1 MEIEVGEYVRTRNQ
15 GIKKVKKIEYDID
28 AKENY
33 YYFDNVLGEWE
44 HQIIKH
50 SNNIIDL
57 IEAGDYV
64 NGFLI
69 EYIERFKAGSTYL
82 YYKGNATFVDY
93 QIKTIV
99 TKEQFE
105 LVEYKIEEEK

>member
-1 MEIEVGEYVRTRNQ
+1 MEIKVGEYVRTRSQ

-33 YYFDNVLGEWE
+33 YYLDSCFGEWE
-44 HQIIKH
+44 HQVVKH
-50 SNNIIDL
+50 SKNIIDS
-57 IEAGDYV
+57 IEIGDYV

-69 EYIERFKAGSTYL
+69 EYIERFKDGSTYL

-105 LVEYKIEEEK
+105 LVEYKIEEGK